1 MSEIQAWAGPVPSKG
16 YDREA
21 VPCLSLRSG
30 GLLAILG
37 MKQLHPDLC
46 FRLHVV
52 FSLSECAVC
61 VQISLFHEAMSHT
74 ELEVHPSP
82 V

>member
-46 FRLHVV
+46 FRLHAV
-52 FSLSECAVC
+52 FSLSVC
-61 VQISLFHEAMSHT
+61 CVCPDFPLS
-74 ELEVHPSP
+74 
-82 V
+82 